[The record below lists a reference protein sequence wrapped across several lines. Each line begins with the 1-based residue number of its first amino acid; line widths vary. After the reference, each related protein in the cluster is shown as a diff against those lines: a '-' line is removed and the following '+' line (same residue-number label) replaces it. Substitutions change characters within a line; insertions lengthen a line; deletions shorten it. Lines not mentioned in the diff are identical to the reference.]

1 LTTPI
6 TLRPWQDVVILP
18 LEIVGETA
26 KRLSEEFRA
35 HYLEVPWRRIAGLR
49 DVVIHDYMGVA
60 RQGLVC
66 SDPES
71 FFQTQN

>member
-1 LTTPI
+1 MPANA
-6 TLRPWQDVVILP
+6 VIPQLG
-18 LEIVGETA
+18 IVGEATN
-26 KRLSEEFRA
+26 RLSEELRA
-35 HYLEVPWRRIAGLR
+35 HYRDVSWHRIVGMR
-49 DVVIHDYMGVA
+49 DVVIHDYIGVA